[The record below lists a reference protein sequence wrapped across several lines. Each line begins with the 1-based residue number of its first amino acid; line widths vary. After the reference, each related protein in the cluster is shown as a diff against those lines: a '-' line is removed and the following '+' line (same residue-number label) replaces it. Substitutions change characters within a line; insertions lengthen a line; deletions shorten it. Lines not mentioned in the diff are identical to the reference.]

1 MYTPTENYYQVKSD
15 PVKREAFELAAQ
27 EASHERFVEGLH
39 NEGFVTA
46 EEAKAWLLRLGEVRE
61 LGARCIMA
69 AGFARNT
76 KANAEKPELDPEVS
90 FMLLVDAYA
99 IEKHIGVLKSAITEL
114 NKAKKA

>member
-15 PVKREAFELAAQ
+15 PIKLEAFELAAQ
-27 EASHERFVEGLH
+27 EASQERFVEGLH

-46 EEAKAWLLRLGEVRE
+46 EEAKAHLLKLGEVRE
-61 LGARCIMA
+61 LDARCIMA

-76 KANAEKPELDPEVS
+76 RANAGKPDLYPEVS

-99 IEKHIGVLKSAITEL
+99 IEKHIDVLKSAIKELTE
-114 NKAKKA
+114 AKKA